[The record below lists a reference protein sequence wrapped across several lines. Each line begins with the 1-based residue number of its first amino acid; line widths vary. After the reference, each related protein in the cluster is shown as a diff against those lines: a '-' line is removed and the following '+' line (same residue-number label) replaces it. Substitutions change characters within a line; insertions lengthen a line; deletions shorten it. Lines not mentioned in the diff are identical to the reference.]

1 MRYIGIVSYD
11 GTNFIGWQ
19 IQPNGR
25 SVQEEIEKVISQILN
40 TPTRIHGSGRT
51 DAGVHAIAQVFHF
64 DVESSIVDLNKFRY
78 SVNRLLPNDIHVKAF
93 SIVEDNFHARY
104 DVVDKTYL
112 YTLNMG
118 EYDIFNRHIITQF
131 MRPLD
136 VNKIKECA
144 QLFIGKHNFKNFTT
158 KEEDKNDFERTIFEF
173 NVDQVDEGL
182 VFQITGSGFMR
193 YMVRLIVGTLVEV
206 GLGKLDKEDIED
218 LLTREDRSVTPYKA
232 PPEGLFLAHVGYG
245 DHEDA

>member
-11 GTNFIGWQ
+11 GTNFVGWQ
-19 IQPNGR
+19 VQPNGR

-118 EYDIFNRHIITQF
+118 EYDIFKLRKRLSDLKRSDCHGIHERYCER
-131 MRPLD
+131 MRR
-136 VNKIKECA
+136 
-144 QLFIGKHNFKNFTT
+144 IGRFC
-158 KEEDKNDFERTIFEF
+158 
-173 NVDQVDEGL
+173 QQG
-182 VFQITGSGFMR
+182 
-193 YMVRLIVGTLVEV
+193 
-206 GLGKLDKEDIED
+206 
-218 LLTREDRSVTPYKA
+218 A
-232 PPEGLFLAHVGYG
+232 
-245 DHEDA
+245 

>member
-11 GTNFIGWQ
+11 GTNFVGWQ

-25 SVQEEIEKVISQILN
+25 SVQEEIEKVLSQILN

-64 DVESSIVDLNKFRY
+64 DVTNSILDIDKFRY
-78 SVNRLLPNDIHVKAF
+78 SVNRLLPKDIHVKAF
-93 SIVEDNFHARY
+93 SMVEDNFHARY

-131 MRPLD
+131 MRPLN
-136 VNKIKECA
+136 VERMRECLP
-144 QLFIGKHNFKNFTT
+144 LFIGKHDFKNFTT
-158 KEEDKNDFERTIFEF
+158 KEEDKNDFERTIFDFTLE
-173 NVDQVDEGL
+173 QVDEGL
-182 VFQITGSGFMR
+182 VFEIIGSGFMR
-193 YMVRLIVGTLVEV
+193 YMVRLIIGTLVEV
-206 GLGKLDKEDIED
+206 GLGKLDKEDIID
-218 LLTREDRSVTPYKA
+218 LLNREDRSVSPYKA

-245 DHEDA
+245 EHEDA